1 VSASPA
7 GTAPAPAV
15 ASPASPGRVI
25 FIDLARAVAVL
36 LMVQGH
42 TIDALLHPDLRWSLS
57 YNAWLFIRGLTSCTF
72 LFLSGAAFSITAIRH
87 WDQQRTFTWRWF
99 RRVRRFAFFLALGY
113 LIHFPM
119 GRFWHLQF
127 ANEERWRSFLTVDIL
142 QNTASTLLVLQAFVW
157 VCRTPRTFLWL
168 TASLCV
174 ALVFL
179 TPLAYGVDWVR
190 HVPLWLASYMYPGTG
205 SLFPLFPWAG
215 YALAGAA
222 FGVAVAPYSTRDKLP
237 GLELLMFRAGGG
249 LVIASSLLAQL
260 TFEPYSTYDW
270 WRVSPV
276 HFALRLGCVL
286 LLLAGF
292 TWVSLRLRRLATP
305 LQALAEESLLVY
317 AVHVAVLYGS
327 LWNVG
332 LGPRLGWQQPAAV
345 LQWILVLWAAMIALA
360 WTWNWLQHAHPRLAV
375 LSRVTTITSLI
386 YPLARP

>member
-1 VSASPA
+1 VTESPA
-7 GTAPAPAV
+7 GTAPPASAP
-15 ASPASPGRVI
+15 PASPGRVI

-42 TIDALLHPDLRWSLS
+42 AIDALLHPDHRWSLS

-87 WDQQRTFTWRWF
+87 WDDQRAFTRRWF
-99 RRVRRFAFFLALGY
+99 RRVRRLTFFLALGY

-119 GRFWHLQF
+119 GRFWHLRF
-127 ANEERWRSFLTVDIL
+127 ATEERWRSFLAVDIL
-142 QNTASTLLVLQAFVW
+142 QNTAATLLLLQAFIW
-157 VCRTPRTFLWL
+157 VCRSPRSFLRL
-168 TASLCV
+168 TAGLCA
-174 ALVFL
+174 ALVLL
-179 TPLAYGVDWVR
+179 TPAVYGVDWVR
-190 HVPLWLASYMYPGTG
+190 HVPLWLASYMYQGTG

-222 FGVAVAPYSTRDKLP
+222 FGVAIAPYSTRDKLP
-237 GLELLMFRAGGG
+237 GLELVMFRAGGG

-276 HFALRLGCVL
+276 HFALRVGCVL
-286 LLLAGF
+286 LLLSGF
-292 TWVSLRLRRLATP
+292 TWISLRLQRLATP

-332 LGPRLGWQQPAAV
+332 LGPRLGWQQPAGV
-345 LQWILVLWAAMIALA
+345 LQVIVLMWVAMTAMA
-360 WTWNWLQHAHPRLAV
+360 WTWNWVQRVHPRVAIA
-375 LSRVTTITSLI
+375 SRLTTIASLI
-386 YPLARP
+386 FPLARP